1 MQKIL
6 SIACATLLLSLTA
19 CQKNF
24 DLNTPLFDKAEVKSY
39 PSVAYI
45 KTGEFDLSKSTST
58 MQVIYQGTTLTK
70 WSAQERYVYLSKPAD
85 QDVTVTLEVGTH
97 KEDIVAFTKGL
108 SSDPGYQVA
117 PEGYAKLSTTTVTI
131 PKGQTK
137 SSVAIT
143 IEPGDKYDEISKGNA
158 SSEYFVV
165 PVRVKEVTGSTS
177 VGVSQD
183 FGTYFIP
190 IYKSYQNVSFYTRD
204 PQGTPIPSSDLTF
217 DVSSVLSFG
226 GQPYSKEY
234 MYDGDPSSAWYADYS
249 NDNHW
254 FSAILNNGTKKFSY
268 ILLKT
273 SAGEFAASEQIKIET
288 TTDGK
293 TWTSQGVLATSY
305 IRDQGTVVIRFM
317 SPVEAK
323 GVKISSVPPVS
334 LEFFTVSEV
343 NFYAEN

>member
-1 MQKIL
+1 
-6 SIACATLLLSLTA
+6 
-19 CQKNF
+19 
-24 DLNTPLFDKAEVKSY
+24 
-39 PSVAYI
+39 
-45 KTGEFDLSKSTST
+45 
-58 MQVIYQGTTLTK
+58 
-70 WSAQERYVYLSKPAD
+70 
-85 QDVTVTLEVGTH
+85 
-97 KEDIVAFTKGL
+97 
-108 SSDPGYQVA
+108 
-117 PEGYAKLSTTTVTI
+117 
-131 PKGQTK
+131 
-137 SSVAIT
+137 
-143 IEPGDKYDEISKGNA
+143 
-158 SSEYFVV
+158 
-165 PVRVKEVTGSTS
+165 
-177 VGVSQD
+177 
-183 FGTYFIP
+183 
-190 IYKSYQNVSFYTRD
+190 
-204 PQGTPIPSSDLTF
+204 
-217 DVSSVLSFG
+217 
-226 GQPYSKEY
+226 

-288 TTDGK
+288 TTNGK